1 MEITPAVKTLAHYTV
16 LPNEVY
22 NLHLFEFRPNGA
34 YTHYKADKETAD
46 TYFVEGLLIICPPLS
61 ATQIE
66 TIAHTISNRHNLSL
80 NETALAI
87 SRMLPEFE
95 CTTPV
100 RTYQAVYPD
109 YILTPLPLHIY
120 SVKQEE
126 EA

>member
-22 NLHLFEFRPNGA
+22 NLHLFEFHSNGA

-66 TIAHTISNRHNLSL
+66 TIAHTISNRQNLPL
-80 NETALAI
+80 NETAL
-87 SRMLPEFE
+87 
-95 CTTPV
+95 
-100 RTYQAVYPD
+100 AVYPD
-109 YILTPLPLHIY
+109 YILTPLPLRIN